1 MVQPMETML
10 AINSI
15 YRATEGE
22 GINLGQ
28 TQVFVRFQGC
38 NIGCFNCDSKDT
50 WDFVEQGNLALE
62 DVIRRVEAQDI
73 GKSKRV
79 SITGGDPLH
88 PKNSPGVLS
97 LVRELKARGYWLNV
111 EAAGTRIVPEI
122 FDLVDFISFDYK
134 TPSTG
139 VTPNRKLFEKLNQ
152 QFQGKFQVKAVIET
166 EDDFKSTLAFRNEV
180 FPEGTTFPWCL
191 TPCYN
196 TEEEFPLERFN
207 QVIDWN
213 EKAGGPFRVI
223 GQQHKWLHG
232 PDKKQV

>member
-1 MVQPMETML
+1 MFQPMETML

-22 GINLGQ
+22 GVNLGQ

-38 NIGCFNCDSKDT
+38 NIGCYNCDSKDT
-50 WDFVEQGNLALE
+50 WDFVEGGTMPLE
-62 DVIRRVEAQDI
+62 KVIESVELQDI

-111 EAAGTRIVPEI
+111 EAAGTRVVPEI

-139 VTPNRKLFEKLNQ
+139 VKPNKNLFEKLNI
-152 QFQGKFQVKAVIET
+152 QFKGKFQVKAVIET
-166 EDDFKSTLAFRNEV
+166 EEDFKSTLDFRNVV
-180 FPEGTTFPWCL
+180 FPEGHTFPWCL

-196 TEEEFPLERFN
+196 NEEEFPLERFN
-207 QVIDWN
+207 SVIEWN

-232 PDKKQV
+232 PNKKQV